1 MRRASHKAH
10 SRLQQNRLCR
20 LRARGGVVP
29 GGVARSGERQ
39 TRRGH
44 AVRPNAVA
52 AGSGCGGA
60 LLAAGGP
67 WRGGHSSKR
76 LALETAVLLEPV
88 VVIIDPRPNN
98 PCLVSSICNAPPV
111 LKPCCASIAFLA
123 SAFTASSSPRAL
135 RGHAWLPLAAQQSHR
150 MRLHRAVLRSCRAPW
165 LPSATPS
172 CWTRPQQLV
181 LRRHLWYHASS
192 MRLKSGMWP
201 TTTVCSGRSS
211 CAAREYTY
219 GAWRRRRGCSSTRRG
234 ATSRLLRY

>member
-1 MRRASHKAH
+1 MDAEEEEDVHPIYGESSSDDGSSRSNWRRREAAAVCFPHRMSPSPDISSWLGGMDPLCSSPPPASTAMNSCCITH
-10 SRLQQNRLCR
+10 RLCQ
-20 LRARGGVVP
+20 
-29 GGVARSGERQ
+29 VASLC
-39 TRRGH
+39 
-44 AVRPNAVA
+44 
-52 AGSGCGGA
+52 GC
-60 LLAAGGP
+60 
-67 WRGGHSSKR
+67 
-76 LALETAVLLEPV
+76 VLVML
-88 VVIIDPRPNN
+88 NN